1 MTTLTDQ
8 RSVVQEASVAPSG
21 SSFVTVLLGV
31 IVMIPVLFGSG
42 FVSVGNIQIAS
53 ATAAAKDFLAF
64 AIQAH
69 EVVPGITSIPGAGK
83 DGTATPKSAT
93 AVPTFGNYG
102 WTDAGSGWHSKLP
115 AAAGPFI
122 GIIED
127 AAKSKNVDPRL
138 VAALFWWESGFN
150 PQICSPGVGACGL
163 GQLMPKT
170 AAGLGV
176 TDRSDPYQNA
186 QASARYIRIQL
197 NRFGR
202 LDYALA
208 AYNAGPGAVTRY
220 GGLPPY
226 PETIRYVPGVT
237 AKFVRLGGKVSDGGK
252 R

>member
-8 RSVVQEASVAPSG
+8 RSAVQEASVAPGG

-69 EVVPGITSIPGAGK
+69 EVVPGITTIPGIAK
-83 DGTATPKSAT
+83 DGAAKPKPAT
-93 AVPTFGNYG
+93 AVPTSGNYG
-102 WTDAGSGWHSKLP
+102 WTDAGSSWHSKLP
-115 AAAGPFI
+115 SAAGPFI

-138 VAALFWWESGFN
+138 VAALFWYESGFQ
-150 PQICSPGVGACGL
+150 PRICSGKGACGL
-163 GQLMPKT
+163 GQLMPGT
-170 AAGLGV
+170 ATGLGV

-220 GGLPPY
+220 GGIPPY
-226 PETIRYVPGVT
+226 PDTIRYVPDVT
-237 AKFVRLGGKVSDGGK
+237 RIFVKLGGKVSSGAK